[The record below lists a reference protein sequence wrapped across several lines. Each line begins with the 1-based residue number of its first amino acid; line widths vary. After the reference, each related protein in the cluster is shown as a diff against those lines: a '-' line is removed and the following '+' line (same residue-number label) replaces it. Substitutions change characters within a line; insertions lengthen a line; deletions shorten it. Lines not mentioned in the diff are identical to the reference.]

1 MILKIEFHPWYV
13 VNFKFVTNFDK
24 NEAKK
29 FKKKNLNGRLKKTEI
44 FDYYTD
50 SRYFF
55 MKISGI
61 GPWVNRIN

>member
-29 FKKKNLNGRLKKTEI
+29 FKKKSKWPPQKTEI